1 MGKDFV
7 FLVFLS
13 FFFFFM
19 DIHDDEYRT
28 GLEGMIFPEIFLFH
42 WYNLFEIFLRE
53 KFWVNVVEL

>member
-1 MGKDFV
+1 
-7 FLVFLS
+7 
-13 FFFFFM
+13 M

>member
-1 MGKDFV
+1 MEKDFV
-7 FLVFLS
+7 FLVFLFLL
-13 FFFFFM
+13 FFYM

-28 GLEGMIFPEIFLFH
+28 IGRDDFSEIFLFH